1 MEMKMKITLITAI
14 CFAFGSAGMAQ
25 PKPPKANK
33 PPTPNKP
40 GVAKPGSERP
50 SGPTIVKKPSRAVHL
65 LQALDGNEDG
75 KLSFQEIEMAL
86 EVLKQIGDK
95 KLDKNKDGF
104 LTVKEFSPVVQ
115 DSPARNSRASD
126 LAAGLKGGSSPGR
139 PSGVKRP
146 NTRPQIAKRPGSG
159 QAANNRTATAK
170 RPGSRATR
178 PGGRATRPTG
188 RNAARTVKKSGSRAG
203 ALTSDLKGG
212 SSPSG
217 AASNRAQTTKRVAR
231 TNTGRRAKASVRRK
245 PGTRSNVKPSANAGA
260 QVVASTSPQDEAIN
274 KLIKDTKEI
283 TDKLSQ
289 AVANI
294 QDANKKKAA
303 EKWVSRDSKTQ
314 LRALEKS
321 LNSNATSSKDRVIK
335 KAQKRLDDLKKIIQ

>member
-50 SGPTIVKKPSRAVHL
+50 SGPTIVKKPSKAVHL

-115 DSPARNSRASD
+115 DSPARNSRSGALS
-126 LAAGLKGGSSPGR
+126 AGLKGGSSPGR

-178 PGGRATRPTG
+178 C
-188 RNAARTVKKSGSRAG
+188 AR
-203 ALTSDLKGG
+203 L
-212 SSPSG
+212 
-217 AASNRAQTTKRVAR
+217 
-231 TNTGRRAKASVRRK
+231 
-245 PGTRSNVKPSANAGA
+245 GTP
-260 QVVASTSPQDEAIN
+260 
-274 KLIKDTKEI
+274 
-283 TDKLSQ
+283 
-289 AVANI
+289 
-294 QDANKKKAA
+294 
-303 EKWVSRDSKTQ
+303 
-314 LRALEKS
+314 
-321 LNSNATSSKDRVIK
+321 
-335 KAQKRLDDLKKIIQ
+335 KRLLAQY

>member
-1 MEMKMKITLITAI
+1 MEMKKKITLITAI

-33 PPTPNKP
+33 PSTPNKP
-40 GVAKPGSERP
+40 GVAKPGGERP
-50 SGPTIVKKPSRAVHL
+50 TGPTIVKKPSRAVHL

-115 DSPARNSRASD
+115 DSPARNSRAGA
-126 LAAGLKGGSSPGR
+126 LAGNLKGGSSPAR

-159 QAANNRTATAK
+159 QTANNRTATAK

-188 RNAARTVKKSGSRAG
+188 RNAARTVTKSG
-203 ALTSDLKGG
+203 T
-212 SSPSG
+212 SG

-231 TNTGRRAKASVRRK
+231 ANTDRRAKAAVRRK
-245 PGTRSNVKPSANAGA
+245 PGTRSNVKPPANAGA

-274 KLIKDTKEI
+274 KLINDTKEI

-289 AVANI
+289 AVASI

-303 EKWVSRDSKTQ
+303 EKWVSKDSKTQ
-314 LRALEKS
+314 LRALERS
-321 LNSNATSSKDRVIK
+321 LNSNSSSSKDRVIK